1 MLIVYI
7 SILIIFVLLLL
18 IHRRLNKTKED
29 VKSLSIVE
37 LKEFDG
43 LNAEVKEMYRVL
55 ILESWMQAFNAAINN
70 EFDRSGISQF
80 YKDNKEK
87 VLRLND
93 LYLQIAKLSMNSSTG
108 SFGDDF
114 KLLMYNA
121 NLERLI
127 KDAEAK
133 VVELEALNNPT
144 TTIPR

>member
-43 LNAEVKEMYRVL
+43 LNVEVKEMYRVL

-80 YKDNKEK
+80 YKDNKEQ

-108 SFGDDF
+108 SLGDDF

>member
-80 YKDNKEK
+80 YKDNKEQ

-108 SFGDDF
+108 SLGDDF